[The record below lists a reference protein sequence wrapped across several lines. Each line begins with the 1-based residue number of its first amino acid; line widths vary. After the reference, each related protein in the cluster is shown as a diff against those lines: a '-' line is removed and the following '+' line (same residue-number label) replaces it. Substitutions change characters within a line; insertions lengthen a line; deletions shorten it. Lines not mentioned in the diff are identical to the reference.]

1 MELIITLI
9 ALIIIWCIAFMV
21 GNKQGTNQLINQ
33 IKKDGGYYDMEYTS
47 SVYPILDPTSSLNEV
62 PKELLMGGD
71 IERTLHIAGVKEATP
86 AKLQEWQDERF
97 KRASVETELSM
108 DSLLDKLNKTDLQI
122 KAGIIENTDKTGAD
136 IKIQVKE
143 IDPIQELKLKTDAAR
158 KQHERERQERIK
170 IDFDALNFSRISNE
184 ARKQITEIVK
194 QDLENKIK
202 QIEKNTPEINE
213 NDTMEFNPPH
223 FKDIPKWSSLNN
235 DTMGTI
241 GSKPKTQTDYQREH
255 ATIEPHVANE
265 LESQKEIEKGD
276 IDFMHKWIQEKS
288 GKKDPVSQKR
298 KPKTT
303 KEWEDE
309 FDIGGNS

>member
-9 ALIIIWCIAFMV
+9 VLIIVWCIAFMV

-108 DSLLDKLNKTDLQI
+108 DGLLGKLNKTDLQI

-143 IDPIQELKLKTDAAR
+143 IDASDEISFRIEAAR
-158 KQHERERQERIK
+158 KENDREREQRVK

-194 QDLENKIK
+194 HDLENKIK

-213 NDTMEFNPPH
+213 DTKSE
-223 FKDIPKWSSLNN
+223 
-235 DTMGTI
+235 G
-241 GSKPKTQTDYQREH
+241 
-255 ATIEPHVANE
+255 
-265 LESQKEIEKGD
+265 
-276 IDFMHKWIQEKS
+276 DFMYNWIREKS
-288 GKKDPVSQKR
+288 GKKKPNPKQMDGIESDKPFVKTRKR

>member
-9 ALIIIWCIAFMV
+9 VLIIIWCVAFMV

-62 PKELLMGGD
+62 PKEFLMGGD
-71 IERTLHIAGVKEATP
+71 IERTLHIAGVKQATP

-97 KRASVETELSM
+97 NRASIETEQRKTIDYLLST
-108 DSLLDKLNKTDLQI
+108 LDKADLQLKAGIVSPETTELLNKTKDHAE
-122 KAGIIENTDKTGAD
+122 K
-136 IKIQVKE
+136 IKISIKE
-143 IDPIQELKLKTDAAR
+143 IDPIEELKMKTDAAR

-213 NDTMEFNPPH
+213 DTKSE
-223 FKDIPKWSSLNN
+223 
-235 DTMGTI
+235 G
-241 GSKPKTQTDYQREH
+241 
-255 ATIEPHVANE
+255 
-265 LESQKEIEKGD
+265 
-276 IDFMHKWIQEKS
+276 DFMYNWIREKS
-288 GKKDPVSQKR
+288 GKKKPNPKQMDGIESDKPFVKTRKR

>member
-1 MELIITLI
+1 
-9 ALIIIWCIAFMV
+9 
-21 GNKQGTNQLINQ
+21 
-33 IKKDGGYYDMEYTS
+33 MEYTS

-71 IERTLHIAGVKEATP
+71 IERTLHIAGIKEATP

-143 IDPIQELKLKTDAAR
+143 IDPIEELKMKTDAAR

-213 NDTMEFNPPH
+213 DTKSE
-223 FKDIPKWSSLNN
+223 
-235 DTMGTI
+235 G
-241 GSKPKTQTDYQREH
+241 
-255 ATIEPHVANE
+255 
-265 LESQKEIEKGD
+265 
-276 IDFMHKWIQEKS
+276 DFMYNWIREKS
-288 GKKDPVSQKR
+288 GKKKPNPKQMDGIESDKPFVKTRKR

>member
-9 ALIIIWCIAFMV
+9 VLIIVWCIAFMV

-47 SVYPILDPTSSLNEV
+47 SAYPILDPTSSLNEV

-108 DSLLDKLNKTDLQI
+108 DDLLGKLNKTDLQI

-143 IDPIQELKLKTDAAR
+143 IDASDEISFRIEAAR
-158 KQHERERQERIK
+158 KENDREREQRVK

-202 QIEKNTPEINE
+202 EIEKNTPEINE
-213 NDTMEFNPPH
+213 DTKSE
-223 FKDIPKWSSLNN
+223 
-235 DTMGTI
+235 G
-241 GSKPKTQTDYQREH
+241 
-255 ATIEPHVANE
+255 
-265 LESQKEIEKGD
+265 
-276 IDFMHKWIQEKS
+276 DFMYNWIREKS
-288 GKKDPVSQKR
+288 GKKKPNPKQMDGIESDKPFVKTRKR

>member
-9 ALIIIWCIAFMV
+9 VLIIIWCVAFMV

-71 IERTLHIAGVKEATP
+71 IERTLHIAGIKEATP
-86 AKLQEWQDERF
+86 AKITEWEN
-97 KRASVETELSM
+97 KRRAKVETKTELSM
-108 DSLLDKLNKTDLQI
+108 DGLLSKLNKTDLQI

-143 IDPIQELKLKTDAAR
+143 IDASDEISFRIEAAR
-158 KQHERERQERIK
+158 KENDREREQRVK

-202 QIEKNTPEINE
+202 QIEENTPEIVE
-213 NDTMEFNPPH
+213 D
-223 FKDIPKWSSLNN
+223 
-235 DTMGTI
+235 DTMGSI

-255 ATIEPHVANE
+255 KKVEPCVGHE
-265 LESQKEIEKGD
+265 LESQKEIGKRD
-276 IDFMHKWIQEKS
+276 INFMHKWIREKS
-288 GKKDPVSQKR
+288 GK
-298 KPKTT
+298 
-303 KEWEDE
+303 
-309 FDIGGNS
+309 

>member
-9 ALIIIWCIAFMV
+9 VLIIIWCIAFMV

-71 IERTLHIAGVKEATP
+71 IERTLHIAGIKEATP
-86 AKLQEWQDERF
+86 AKITEWENER
-97 KRASVETELSM
+97 RAKVETKTELSM
-108 DSLLDKLNKTDLQI
+108 DSLLSKLNKTDLQI

-143 IDPIQELKLKTDAAR
+143 IDPIEELKMKTDAAR

-213 NDTMEFNPPH
+213 DTKSE
-223 FKDIPKWSSLNN
+223 
-235 DTMGTI
+235 G
-241 GSKPKTQTDYQREH
+241 
-255 ATIEPHVANE
+255 
-265 LESQKEIEKGD
+265 
-276 IDFMHKWIQEKS
+276 DFMYNWIREKS
-288 GKKDPVSQKR
+288 GKKKPNPKQMDGIESDKPFVKTRKR
-298 KPKTT
+298 KPKTI

>member
-1 MELIITLI
+1 
-9 ALIIIWCIAFMV
+9 
-21 GNKQGTNQLINQ
+21 
-33 IKKDGGYYDMEYTS
+33 
-47 SVYPILDPTSSLNEV
+47 
-62 PKELLMGGD
+62 
-71 IERTLHIAGVKEATP
+71 
-86 AKLQEWQDERF
+86 
-97 KRASVETELSM
+97 M

-136 IKIQVKE
+136 IKIQVKV
-143 IDPIQELKLKTDAAR
+143 IDPIEELKLKTDAAR

-202 QIEKNTPEINE
+202 EIEKNTPEINE
-213 NDTMEFNPPH
+213 D
-223 FKDIPKWSSLNN
+223 

-241 GSKPKTQTDYQREH
+241 GTKPKTQTDYQNEH
-255 ATIEPHVANE
+255 KIPPCVGHE

-276 IDFMHKWIQEKS
+276 INFMHNWIQEKS
-288 GKKDPVSQKR
+288 GKKPVSQKR
-298 KPKTT
+298 KPKTI

>member
-9 ALIIIWCIAFMV
+9 VLIIIWCVAFMV

-71 IERTLHIAGVKEATP
+71 IERTLHIAGIKEATP
-86 AKLQEWQDERF
+86 AKITEWENER
-97 KRASVETELSM
+97 RAKVETKTELSM
-108 DSLLDKLNKTDLQI
+108 DSLLSKLNKTDLQI

-143 IDPIQELKLKTDAAR
+143 IDPIEELKLKTDAAR

-213 NDTMEFNPPH
+213 DTKSE
-223 FKDIPKWSSLNN
+223 
-235 DTMGTI
+235 G
-241 GSKPKTQTDYQREH
+241 
-255 ATIEPHVANE
+255 
-265 LESQKEIEKGD
+265 
-276 IDFMHKWIQEKS
+276 DFMYNWIREKS
-288 GKKDPVSQKR
+288 GKKKPNPKQMDGIESDKPFVKTRKR

>member
-9 ALIIIWCIAFMV
+9 VLIIIWCIAFMV

-62 PKELLMGGD
+62 PKEFLMGGD
-71 IERTLHIAGVKEATP
+71 IERTLHIAGVKQATP

-97 KRASVETELSM
+97 NRASIETEQRKTIDDLLST
-108 DSLLDKLNKTDLQI
+108 LDKADLQLKAGIVSPETTELLNKT
-122 KAGIIENTDKTGAD
+122 KEHAEK
-136 IKIQVKE
+136 IKISIKE
-143 IDPIQELKLKTDAAR
+143 IDPIEELKMKTDAAR
-158 KQHERERQERIK
+158 KQHERESQERIK

-213 NDTMEFNPPH
+213 DTKSE
-223 FKDIPKWSSLNN
+223 
-235 DTMGTI
+235 G
-241 GSKPKTQTDYQREH
+241 
-255 ATIEPHVANE
+255 
-265 LESQKEIEKGD
+265 
-276 IDFMHKWIQEKS
+276 DFMYNWIREKS
-288 GKKDPVSQKR
+288 GKKKPNPKQMDGIESDKPFVKTRKR

-309 FDIGGNS
+309 FDLGGHE

>member
-1 MELIITLI
+1 
-9 ALIIIWCIAFMV
+9 MV
-21 GNKQGTNQLINQ
+21 GNKQGANQLINQ

-47 SVYPILDPTSSLNEV
+47 SVYPILEPTSSFNSEV
-62 PKELLMGGD
+62 PQEWLANGDKE
-71 IERTLHIAGVKEATP
+71 RALHIAGVKEATP
-86 AKLQEWQDERF
+86 AKLQEWQDKRF
-97 KRASVETELSM
+97 NRASVETELSM

-136 IKIQVKE
+136 IKIQVKV
-143 IDPIQELKLKTDAAR
+143 IDPIEELKLKTDAAR

-213 NDTMEFNPPH
+213 DTKSE
-223 FKDIPKWSSLNN
+223 
-235 DTMGTI
+235 G
-241 GSKPKTQTDYQREH
+241 
-255 ATIEPHVANE
+255 
-265 LESQKEIEKGD
+265 
-276 IDFMHKWIQEKS
+276 DFMYNWIREKS
-288 GKKDPVSQKR
+288 GKKKPNPKQMDGIESDKPFVKTRKR

>member
-9 ALIIIWCIAFMV
+9 VLIIIWCIAFMV

-71 IERTLHIAGVKEATP
+71 IERTLHIAGIKEATP
-86 AKLQEWQDERF
+86 AKITEWENER
-97 KRASVETELSM
+97 RAKVETKTELSM
-108 DSLLDKLNKTDLQI
+108 DSLLSKLNKTDLQI

-143 IDPIQELKLKTDAAR
+143 IDPIEELKMKTDAAR

-213 NDTMEFNPPH
+213 DTKSE
-223 FKDIPKWSSLNN
+223 
-235 DTMGTI
+235 G
-241 GSKPKTQTDYQREH
+241 
-255 ATIEPHVANE
+255 
-265 LESQKEIEKGD
+265 
-276 IDFMHKWIQEKS
+276 DFMYNWIREKS
-288 GKKDPVSQKR
+288 GKKKPNPKQMDGIESDKPFVKTRKR

>member
-9 ALIIIWCIAFMV
+9 VLIIIWCVAFMV
-21 GNKQGTNQLINQ
+21 GNKQGTNRIINQ

-62 PKELLMGGD
+62 PKEFLMGGD
-71 IERTLHIAGVKEATP
+71 IERTLHIAGVKQATP

-97 KRASVETELSM
+97 NRASIETEQRKTIDDLLST
-108 DSLLDKLNKTDLQI
+108 LDKADLQLKAGIVSPETTELLNKT
-122 KAGIIENTDKTGAD
+122 KEHAEK
-136 IKIQVKE
+136 IKISIKE
-143 IDPIQELKLKTDAAR
+143 IDPIEELKMKTDAAR
-158 KQHERERQERIK
+158 KQHEREMQERIK

-213 NDTMEFNPPH
+213 DTKSE
-223 FKDIPKWSSLNN
+223 
-235 DTMGTI
+235 G
-241 GSKPKTQTDYQREH
+241 
-255 ATIEPHVANE
+255 
-265 LESQKEIEKGD
+265 
-276 IDFMHKWIQEKS
+276 DFMYNWIREKS
-288 GKKDPVSQKR
+288 GKKKPNPKQMDGIESDKPFVKTRKR

>member
-9 ALIIIWCIAFMV
+9 VLIIIWCVAFMV

-62 PKELLMGGD
+62 PKEFLMGGD
-71 IERTLHIAGVKEATP
+71 IERTLHIAGVKQATP

-97 KRASVETELSM
+97 NRASIETEQRKTIDNLLST
-108 DSLLDKLNKTDLQI
+108 LDKADLQLKAGIVSPETTELLNKT
-122 KAGIIENTDKTGAD
+122 KEHAEK
-136 IKIQVKE
+136 IKISIKE
-143 IDPIQELKLKTDAAR
+143 IDPIEELKMKTDAAR
-158 KQHERERQERIK
+158 KENDREREQRVK

-213 NDTMEFNPPH
+213 DTKSE
-223 FKDIPKWSSLNN
+223 
-235 DTMGTI
+235 G
-241 GSKPKTQTDYQREH
+241 
-255 ATIEPHVANE
+255 
-265 LESQKEIEKGD
+265 
-276 IDFMHKWIQEKS
+276 DFMYNWIREKS
-288 GKKDPVSQKR
+288 GKKKPNPKQMDGIESDKPFVKTRKR

>member
-9 ALIIIWCIAFMV
+9 VLIIIWCVAFMV

-71 IERTLHIAGVKEATP
+71 IERTLHIAGIKEATP
-86 AKLQEWQDERF
+86 AKITEWENER
-97 KRASVETELSM
+97 RAKVETKTELSM
-108 DSLLDKLNKTDLQI
+108 DSLLSKLNKTDLQI

-143 IDPIQELKLKTDAAR
+143 IDASDEISFRIEAAR
-158 KQHERERQERIK
+158 KENDREREQRVK

-202 QIEKNTPEINE
+202 QIEENTPEINE
-213 NDTMEFNPPH
+213 DTKSE
-223 FKDIPKWSSLNN
+223 
-235 DTMGTI
+235 G
-241 GSKPKTQTDYQREH
+241 
-255 ATIEPHVANE
+255 
-265 LESQKEIEKGD
+265 
-276 IDFMHKWIQEKS
+276 DFMYNWIQEKS
-288 GKKDPVSQKR
+288 GKKPNLKQFNGIKTEEPFVKTRTKR
-298 KPKTT
+298 KPKSI
-303 KEWEDE
+303 KDWEDK

>member
-9 ALIIIWCIAFMV
+9 VLIIIWCIAFMV

-62 PKELLMGGD
+62 PKEFLMGGD
-71 IERTLHIAGVKEATP
+71 IERTLHIAGVKQATP

-97 KRASVETELSM
+97 NRASIETEQRKTIDDLLST
-108 DSLLDKLNKTDLQI
+108 LDKADLQLKAGIVSPETTELLNKT
-122 KAGIIENTDKTGAD
+122 KEHAEK
-136 IKIQVKE
+136 IKISIKE
-143 IDPIQELKLKTDAAR
+143 IDPIEELKMKTDAAR
-158 KQHERERQERIK
+158 KQHEREMQERIK

-213 NDTMEFNPPH
+213 DTKSE
-223 FKDIPKWSSLNN
+223 
-235 DTMGTI
+235 G
-241 GSKPKTQTDYQREH
+241 
-255 ATIEPHVANE
+255 
-265 LESQKEIEKGD
+265 
-276 IDFMHKWIQEKS
+276 DFMYNWIREKS
-288 GKKDPVSQKR
+288 GKKKPNPKQMDGIESDKPFVKTRKR

>member
-62 PKELLMGGD
+62 PKEFLMGGD
-71 IERTLHIAGVKEATP
+71 IERTLHIAGVKQATP

-97 KRASVETELSM
+97 NRASIETEQRKTIDDLLST
-108 DSLLDKLNKTDLQI
+108 LDKADLQLKAGIVSPETTELLNKT
-122 KAGIIENTDKTGAD
+122 KEHAEK
-136 IKIQVKE
+136 IKISIKE
-143 IDPIQELKLKTDAAR
+143 IDPIEELKMKTDAAR

-202 QIEKNTPEINE
+202 QIEENTPEIVE
-213 NDTMEFNPPH
+213 D
-223 FKDIPKWSSLNN
+223 

-241 GSKPKTQTDYQREH
+241 GSKPKTQTDYQNEH
-255 ATIEPHVANE
+255 KVE
-265 LESQKEIEKGD
+265 QEKGD

-288 GKKDPVSQKR
+288 EKKDPVSKKR

>member
-9 ALIIIWCIAFMV
+9 VLIIIWCIAFMV

-62 PKELLMGGD
+62 PKEFLMGGD
-71 IERTLHIAGVKEATP
+71 IERTLHIAGVKQATP

-97 KRASVETELSM
+97 NRASIETEQRKTIDDLLST
-108 DSLLDKLNKTDLQI
+108 LDKADLQLKAGIVSPETTELLNKT
-122 KAGIIENTDKTGAD
+122 KEHAEK
-136 IKIQVKE
+136 IKISIKE
-143 IDPIQELKLKTDAAR
+143 IDPIEELKMKTDAAR

-202 QIEKNTPEINE
+202 QIEENTPEIVE
-213 NDTMEFNPPH
+213 D
-223 FKDIPKWSSLNN
+223 

-241 GSKPKTQTDYQREH
+241 GSKPKTQTDYQNEH
-255 ATIEPHVANE
+255 KVE
-265 LESQKEIEKGD
+265 QEKGD

-288 GKKDPVSQKR
+288 GKKDPVSKKR